1 MGIPSHALSL
11 FLSSCAEAPVIS
23 TNLDRW
29 CGSESNAPFPGAS
42 FSSAPSDRP
51 VPLVSAQAQQTA
63 DAGVITI
70 ESDLQS
76 ADNGTGVITASGN
89 VRFVHA
95 GRGLV
100 ATSRQA
106 QYFTEEDRIVLS
118 GDVDVIQADGN
129 QLRADRL
136 TYLLDEGRVIASP
149 VPGQQVFSQWSL
161 TPSQPVLDVQAE
173 TNPVTP

>member
-1 MGIPSHALSL
+1 MLRAGWLLL
-11 FLSSCAEAPVIS
+11 FLPLLAALCP
-23 TNLDRW
+23 L
-29 CGSESNAPFPGAS
+29 FP
-42 FSSAPSDRP
+42 
-51 VPLVSAQAQQTA
+51 AQAQQSA
-63 DAGVITI
+63 DPGVITI

-76 ADNGTGVITASGN
+76 VDNGTGVITASGN
-89 VRFVHA
+89 VRLVHA

-129 QLRADRL
+129 LLRADRF
-136 TYLLDEGRVIASP
+136 TYLLEEGRAIASP

-161 TPSQPVLDVQAE
+161 QPTPPVLDPAPA
-173 TNPVTP
+173 TNQVAP

>member
-1 MGIPSHALSL
+1 MLRIGGFCLALPL
-11 FLSSCAEAPVIS
+11 LAIF
-23 TNLDRW
+23 W
-29 CGSESNAPFPGAS
+29 
-42 FSSAPSDRP
+42 
-51 VPLVSAQAQQTA
+51 PLVSAQAQQMA

-89 VRFVHA
+89 VRLVHA

-118 GDVDVIQADGN
+118 GDVDVIQANGN
-129 QLRADRL
+129 QLRADRF
-136 TYLLDEGRVIASP
+136 TYLLEEGRAIASP

-161 TPSQPVLDVQAE
+161 TPGQPVLDVQTE
-173 TNPVTP
+173 TTTVTR

>member
-1 MGIPSHALSL
+1 MLRSRGLLLFLPLLAALSPL
-11 FLSSCAEAPVIS
+11 F
-23 TNLDRW
+23 
-29 CGSESNAPFPGAS
+29 
-42 FSSAPSDRP
+42 
-51 VPLVSAQAQQTA
+51 PLQAQQSA

-76 ADNGTGVITASGN
+76 ADNSTGVITASGN
-89 VRFVHA
+89 VRLVHA

-129 QLRADRL
+129 LLQADRF
-136 TYLLDEGRVIASP
+136 TYLLKEGRAIASP

-161 TPSQPVLDVQAE
+161 QPSQPVLDPAPA
-173 TNPVTP
+173 TNQVAP

>member
-1 MGIPSHALSL
+1 MLALPL
-11 FLSSCAEAPVIS
+11 LAIF
-23 TNLDRW
+23 W
-29 CGSESNAPFPGAS
+29 
-42 FSSAPSDRP
+42 
-51 VPLVSAQAQQTA
+51 PLVSVLAQQTA

-89 VRFVHA
+89 VRLVHA

-100 ATSRQA
+100 ATSKQA

-129 QLRADRL
+129 QLRADRF
-136 TYLLDEGRVIASP
+136 TYLLEEGRAIASP

-161 TPSQPVLDVQAE
+161 TPGQPVPDVQTE
-173 TNPVTP
+173 TTTVTR

>member
-1 MGIPSHALSL
+1 MLRFGGL
-11 FLSSCAEAPVIS
+11 FLALPLLADMCP
-23 TNLDRW
+23 LD
-29 CGSESNAPFPGAS
+29 A
-42 FSSAPSDRP
+42 
-51 VPLVSAQAQQTA
+51 VQAQQSA

-76 ADNGTGVITASGN
+76 ADNSTGVITASGN
-89 VRFVHA
+89 VRLVHA

-129 QLRADRL
+129 QLSADRF
-136 TYLLDEGRVIASP
+136 TYLLEEGRAIASP

-161 TPSQPVLDVQAE
+161 TPSQPALDPAPAA
-173 TNPVTP
+173 NPVTP

>member
-1 MGIPSHALSL
+1 MLRFRGLLLALSL
-11 FLSSCAEAPVIS
+11 L
-23 TNLDRW
+23 TLLW
-29 CGSESNAPFPGAS
+29 
-42 FSSAPSDRP
+42 
-51 VPLVSAQAQQTA
+51 PLVSAQAQQKA

-89 VRFVHA
+89 VRLVHA

-129 QLRADRL
+129 RLRADRF
-136 TYLLDEGRVIASP
+136 TYLLDEGRAIASP

-161 TPSQPVLDVQAE
+161 TPSQPVLDVQTE

>member
-1 MGIPSHALSL
+1 MAGKALLRSGGL
-11 FLSSCAEAPVIS
+11 LLALPLLAANCP
-23 TNLDRW
+23 LD
-29 CGSESNAPFPGAS
+29 A
-42 FSSAPSDRP
+42 
-51 VPLVSAQAQQTA
+51 VQAQQTA

-70 ESDLQS
+70 ESDLQA
-76 ADNGTGVITASGN
+76 ADNSTGVITASGN
-89 VRFVHA
+89 VRLVHA

-129 QLRADRL
+129 QLSADRF
-136 TYLLDEGRVIASP
+136 TYLLEEGRAIASP

-161 TPSQPVLDVQAE
+161 TPSQPALDPAPAA
-173 TNPVTP
+173 NPVTP

>member
-1 MGIPSHALSL
+1 MKAMLRSRGLLLAL
-11 FLSSCAEAPVIS
+11 
-23 TNLDRW
+23 
-29 CGSESNAPFPGAS
+29 
-42 FSSAPSDRP
+42 
-51 VPLVSAQAQQTA
+51 PLLAALWPLLSAQAQQTA

-89 VRFVHA
+89 VRLVHA

-118 GDVDVIQADGN
+118 GDVDVSQTDGTSI
-129 QLRADRL
+129 RAERL
-136 TYLLDEGRVIASP
+136 TYLLDQDRAIAQPAEGA
-149 VPGQQVFSQWSL
+149 QVFGQWKL
-161 TPSQPVLDVQAE
+161 QQPAAQPVEAQ
-173 TNPVTP
+173 

>member
-1 MGIPSHALSL
+1 MLRSGGLLL
-11 FLSSCAEAPVIS
+11 FLPLLAALCP
-23 TNLDRW
+23 L
-29 CGSESNAPFPGAS
+29 FP
-42 FSSAPSDRP
+42 
-51 VPLVSAQAQQTA
+51 AQAQQSA

-89 VRFVHA
+89 VRLVHA

-129 QLRADRL
+129 ILRADRF
-136 TYLLDEGRVIASP
+136 TYLLDEGRAIASP

-161 TPSQPVLDVQAE
+161 TPSQPVLDGQAE
-173 TNPVTP
+173 TTTVTR

>member
-1 MGIPSHALSL
+1 VAGKALLRSGGL
-11 FLSSCAEAPVIS
+11 LLALPLLAAIC
-23 TNLDRW
+23 TLD
-29 CGSESNAPFPGAS
+29 A
-42 FSSAPSDRP
+42 
-51 VPLVSAQAQQTA
+51 VQAQQTA

-70 ESDLQS
+70 ESDLQA
-76 ADNGTGVITASGN
+76 ADNSTGVITASGN
-89 VRFVHA
+89 VRLVHA

-129 QLRADRL
+129 QLRADRF
-136 TYLLDEGRVIASP
+136 TYLLDEGRAIASP

-161 TPSQPVLDVQAE
+161 TISQPALDPAPAA
-173 TNPVTP
+173 NPLTR

>member
-1 MGIPSHALSL
+1 MLRTGSLCLALPL
-11 FLSSCAEAPVIS
+11 LAIFL
-23 TNLDRW
+23 
-29 CGSESNAPFPGAS
+29 
-42 FSSAPSDRP
+42 
-51 VPLVSAQAQQTA
+51 PLVSAQAQQTG

-89 VRFVHA
+89 VRLVHA

-106 QYFTEEDRIVLS
+106 QYVTEEDRIVLS
-118 GDVDVIQADGN
+118 GDVDVFQADGN
-129 QLRADRL
+129 QLRADRF
-136 TYLLDEGRVIASP
+136 TYLLEEGRAIASP

-173 TNPVTP
+173 TILVTP

>member
-1 MGIPSHALSL
+1 MAVKAMLRSGGLLL
-11 FLSSCAEAPVIS
+11 FLPLLAALCP
-23 TNLDRW
+23 L
-29 CGSESNAPFPGAS
+29 FP
-42 FSSAPSDRP
+42 
-51 VPLVSAQAQQTA
+51 AQAQQSA

-76 ADNGTGVITASGN
+76 ADNVTGVITASGN
-89 VRFVHA
+89 VRLVHA

-129 QLRADRL
+129 ILRADRF
-136 TYLLDEGRVIASP
+136 TYLLEEGRAIASP

-161 TPSQPVLDVQAE
+161 QPTPPVLDPAPA
-173 TNPVTP
+173 TNQVAP

>member
-1 MGIPSHALSL
+1 MRRTGGFCLAL
-11 FLSSCAEAPVIS
+11 
-23 TNLDRW
+23 
-29 CGSESNAPFPGAS
+29 
-42 FSSAPSDRP
+42 
-51 VPLVSAQAQQTA
+51 PLLAIFWPLLSAQAQHTA

-76 ADNGTGVITASGN
+76 ADNTTGVITASGN
-89 VRFVHA
+89 VRLVHA

-100 ATSRQA
+100 ATSKQA

-129 QLRADRL
+129 QLRADRF
-136 TYLLDEGRVIASP
+136 TYLLEEGRAIASP

>member
-1 MGIPSHALSL
+1 MAGKALLRSGGL
-11 FLSSCAEAPVIS
+11 LLALPLLAAICP
-23 TNLDRW
+23 LD
-29 CGSESNAPFPGAS
+29 A
-42 FSSAPSDRP
+42 
-51 VPLVSAQAQQTA
+51 VQAQQTA

-76 ADNGTGVITASGN
+76 ADNSTGVITASGN
-89 VRFVHA
+89 VRLVHA

-129 QLRADRL
+129 QLRADRF
-136 TYLLDEGRVIASP
+136 TYLLEEGRAIASP

-161 TPSQPVLDVQAE
+161 TPSQPALDPAPAA
-173 TNPVTP
+173 NPVTP

>member
-1 MGIPSHALSL
+1 MHGLTRLGLPLLLSL
-11 FLSSCAEAPVIS
+11 AP
-23 TNLDRW
+23 
-29 CGSESNAPFPGAS
+29 AA
-42 FSSAPSDRP
+42 
-51 VPLVSAQAQQTA
+51 SAQSRLLTLEANQQTA
-63 DAGVITI
+63 NS
-70 ESDLQS
+70 E
-76 ADNGTGVITASGN
+76 TGVITASGN
-89 VRFVHA
+89 VRLVHA

-129 QLRADRL
+129 QLRADRF
-136 TYLLDEGRVIASP
+136 TYLLDEGRAIASP

>member
-1 MGIPSHALSL
+1 MAVKVILRSGGLLL
-11 FLSSCAEAPVIS
+11 FLPLLAALCP
-23 TNLDRW
+23 L
-29 CGSESNAPFPGAS
+29 FP
-42 FSSAPSDRP
+42 
-51 VPLVSAQAQQTA
+51 AQAQQFA
-63 DAGVITI
+63 DSGVITI

-89 VRFVHA
+89 VRLVHA

-118 GDVDVIQADGN
+118 GDVDVIQANGN
-129 QLRADRL
+129 LLRADRF
-136 TYLLDEGRVIASP
+136 TYLLEEGRAIASP

-161 TPSQPVLDVQAE
+161 QPTPPVLDPAPAINQVA
-173 TNPVTP
+173 P

>member
-1 MGIPSHALSL
+1 MLRTGGFCLALPL
-11 FLSSCAEAPVIS
+11 LAIF
-23 TNLDRW
+23 W
-29 CGSESNAPFPGAS
+29 
-42 FSSAPSDRP
+42 
-51 VPLVSAQAQQTA
+51 PLVSVQAQQTA

-76 ADNGTGVITASGN
+76 ADNSTGVITASGN
-89 VRFVHA
+89 VRLVHA

-118 GDVDVIQADGN
+118 GDVDVVQADGN
-129 QLRADRL
+129 QLRADRF
-136 TYLLDEGRVIASP
+136 TYLLDEGRATASP

-173 TNPVTP
+173 TNPVTQ

>member
-1 MGIPSHALSL
+1 MAGKALLRSGGL
-11 FLSSCAEAPVIS
+11 LLALPLLAAIC
-23 TNLDRW
+23 TLDAVR
-29 CGSESNAPFPGAS
+29 
-42 FSSAPSDRP
+42 
-51 VPLVSAQAQQTA
+51 AQQTA

-70 ESDLQS
+70 ESDLQA
-76 ADNGTGVITASGN
+76 ADNSTGVITASGN
-89 VRFVHA
+89 VRLVHA

-129 QLRADRL
+129 QLRADRF
-136 TYLLDEGRVIASP
+136 TYLPEEGRAIASP

-161 TPSQPVLDVQAE
+161 TPSQPVLDVQSE
-173 TNPVTP
+173 TTTVTP

>member
-1 MGIPSHALSL
+1 MLRTGGFCLALPL
-11 FLSSCAEAPVIS
+11 LA
-23 TNLDRW
+23 TLW
-29 CGSESNAPFPGAS
+29 
-42 FSSAPSDRP
+42 
-51 VPLVSAQAQQTA
+51 PLVSAHAQQTA
-63 DAGVITI
+63 DADVITI

-76 ADNGTGVITASGN
+76 ADNVTGVITASGN
-89 VRFVHA
+89 VRLVHA

-129 QLRADRL
+129 QLRADRFI
-136 TYLLDEGRVIASP
+136 YLLEEGRAIASP

-173 TNPVTP
+173 TTPGTP

>member
-1 MGIPSHALSL
+1 MLLSGSLLLALPL
-11 FLSSCAEAPVIS
+11 LAAIC
-23 TNLDRW
+23 TLD
-29 CGSESNAPFPGAS
+29 A
-42 FSSAPSDRP
+42 
-51 VPLVSAQAQQTA
+51 VQAQQTA

-70 ESDLQS
+70 ESDLQA
-76 ADNGTGVITASGN
+76 ADNSTGVITASGN
-89 VRFVHA
+89 VRLVHA

-129 QLRADRL
+129 QLRADRF
-136 TYLLDEGRVIASP
+136 TYLLEEGRAIASP

-173 TNPVTP
+173 TNPVTQ

>member
-1 MGIPSHALSL
+1 MLRSGGLLL
-11 FLSSCAEAPVIS
+11 FL
-23 TNLDRW
+23 
-29 CGSESNAPFPGAS
+29 
-42 FSSAPSDRP
+42 
-51 VPLVSAQAQQTA
+51 PLLAALCPLCPAQAQQSA
-63 DAGVITI
+63 EAGVITI

-89 VRFVHA
+89 VRLVHA

-106 QYFTEEDRIVLS
+106 QYFTEEERIVLS

-129 QLRADRL
+129 QLRADRF
-136 TYLLDEGRVIASP
+136 TYLLEEGRAIASP

-161 TPSQPVLDVQAE
+161 TPGQPVPDVQTE
-173 TNPVTP
+173 TTTVTR